1 MCMHG
6 THTHRICSL
15 SEAAA
20 EMALWCPLHWK
31 NYLTVTIA
39 RSNEITEMDSSL
51 CDLRSKV
58 ENIFLSLSWSFRWT
72 LFVSMCAFI
81 RLSDWFD
88 PVCHLIYS
96 GFALGDNQG
105 ITRNYFTMTHTYHIL
120 LWKKEQYRHLFSFS
134 AFQIVYI
141 LSVPIA
147 LWNKPFLKQPCPR
160 LWQCISVACCLSQ
173 SRSKKRVNHFI

>member
-1 MCMHG
+1 MQCNTLRMTDWFNNSWKSVIFLNHNDSAWCFQINEAHNISIYLFEMTGTRLGIICACMV
-6 THTHRICSL
+6 HTHRICSL

-39 RSNEITEMDSSL
+39 RSNEITEMDSPL

-72 LFVSMCAFI
+72 LFASMCAFI
-81 RLSDWFD
+81 RLSCWFD

-96 GFALGDNQG
+96 GFASGDNQG

-120 LWKKEQYRHLFSFS
+120 LWK
-134 AFQIVYI
+134 
-141 LSVPIA
+141 
-147 LWNKPFLKQPCPR
+147 
-160 LWQCISVACCLSQ
+160 
-173 SRSKKRVNHFI
+173 